1 MVSGTLALKNGY
13 YYAVLSYQDAAGKR
27 HQKWVSTGLPQKGN
41 KRRAEQELIRIRSE
55 FEIPPAAG
63 ELNSNMLFADYLDQ
77 WLEVVRAR
85 IKPATFGSYQGMV
98 KSTIG
103 PYFRKK
109 ELTLKELEARHIQQ
123 FYTEKLKTVTPN
135 SVIHYHAVIYQ
146 ALKYAMKTDMVP
158 QNVAMKVDRPRK
170 NSFQP
175 TFLDAEQM
183 QKLFEIVK
191 GTRLELPVLVAA
203 FYGLRRG
210 EVLGLKWDAI
220 DFNRGTLTIKRTV
233 TEATIDG
240 TMKIIEQDS
249 AKTKSSLRTLPLVGS
264 FRDYFQKVKEAQELN
279 KKVCGNCYNY
289 DYDGYV
295 FVNELGERM
304 RPNYLTEYFPK
315 YIAKHGM
322 PKMRF
327 HDLRHPYVK
336 HTTKIFSLRLM
347 DFQAQAYPDARRK
360 TRGACQLLRVG
371 QSRSPVR
378 PLCNRKRFS
387 CLPPQSKMSW
397 ILYAISM
404 RLSGYTSTRSIS
416 SSASSVVSVS
426 ASKIALDASFRLS
439 CRACSSC
446 FCFACANTAA

>member
-1 MVSGTLALKNGY
+1 MVAGHLTLKNGK
-13 YYAVLSYQDAAGKR
+13 YYAVLNYKNAGGQRKT
-27 HQKWVSTGLPQKGN
+27 KWISLGLSEKGN
-41 KRRAEQELIRIRSE
+41 KRKAESELARLRAE
-55 FEIPPAAG
+55 FEPPKEVG
-63 ELNSNMLFADYLDQ
+63 DLSSDMLFADYLLE
-77 WLEVVRAR
+77 WLEIAKGRLAH
-85 IKPATFGSYQGMV
+85 ATYGAYQGLL
-98 KSTIG
+98 KSTIV

-109 ELTLKELEARHIQQ
+109 KLTLRELEARHLQM
-123 FYTEKLKTVTPN
+123 FYSEMLRRVTPN
-135 SVIHYHAVIYQ
+135 TVIHYHAVIHS
-146 ALKYAMKTDMVP
+146 ALKYAVKTDMLI
-158 QNVAMKVDRPRK
+158 QNVADKVDRPRK

-175 TFLDAEQM
+175 VFLSADEM
-183 QKLFEIVK
+183 QKMFEALRGNK
-191 GTRLELPVLVAA
+191 LELPVLVAA

-210 EVLGLKWDAI
+210 EVVGLKWDAI
-220 DFNRGTLTIKRTV
+220 DFEQGTISVKRTV
-233 TEATIDG
+233 TSTIIDG
-240 TMKIIEQDS
+240 KYQEFEQQS
-249 AKTKSSLRTLPLVGS
+249 AKTKSSLRTLPLIGS
-264 FRDYFQKVKEAQELN
+264 FREYFLQVKEAQELN
-279 KKVCGNCYNY
+279 KQVCGNCYNY
-289 DYDGYV
+289 EYDGFV
-295 FVNELGERM
+295 FVDELGERM
-304 RPNYLTEYFPK
+304 RVEYLTNAFPK
-315 YIAKHGM
+315 FLESHGLRR
-322 PKMRF
+322 MRF